1 MRSIRLTLA
10 ILLLAGIATATS
22 TYEPVAPG
30 DFVTRAETYQGH
42 LVSLSGEVC
51 AINAE
56 GKSFRLF
63 DPDSK
68 ALIDVSLARLT
79 PQQRRT
85 LMNNPVRWAS
95 VEGQAVL
102 VDGKLVVE
110 AHHVAGRNR

>member
-1 MRSIRLTLA
+1 MTAIRLTLA
-10 ILLLAGIATATS
+10 ILLLATIATATT
-22 TYEPVAPG
+22 TYEPVAPR
-30 DFVTRAETYQGH
+30 DFVAQGQTYQGR

-51 AINAE
+51 AVNAE

-79 PQQRRT
+79 TQQRRA

-95 VEGQAVL
+95 VDGQAVL
-102 VDGKLVVE
+102 ANGKLVV
-110 AHHVAGRNR
+110 